1 MKLMPQEIIAHKRD
15 GLALS
20 QAEVEQFVSGVVSG
34 DFKDYQSSALLMA
47 ILLNGMTSDETGWLT
62 EAMMRSGRIVE
73 LPEITRPKVDK
84 HSTGGVGDKVSLILA
99 PLVAAC
105 GLCVP
110 MMSGRGLG
118 HTGGTLDKLEA
129 IPGFRTNLTDAE
141 YRAQLASLHQAMI
154 GQSADIVPADRK
166 LYALR
171 DVTGTVES
179 IPLICSSILS
189 KKMAEGID
197 SLVLDVNTPEADG

>member
-1 MKLMPQEIIAHKRD
+1 MNLMPQEIIAHKRD
-15 GLALS
+15 GQGLS

-47 ILLNGMTSDETGWLT
+47 IMLNGMTSDETGWLT

-110 MMSGRGLG
+110 MMSGR
-118 HTGGTLDKLEA
+118 
-129 IPGFRTNLTDAE
+129 
-141 YRAQLASLHQAMI
+141 
-154 GQSADIVPADRK
+154 
-166 LYALR
+166 
-171 DVTGTVES
+171 
-179 IPLICSSILS
+179 
-189 KKMAEGID
+189 
-197 SLVLDVNTPEADG
+197 

>member
-1 MKLMPQEIIAHKRD
+1 MKLMPQEIISHKRD

-34 DFKDYQSSALLMA
+34 DFKDHQSSALLMA

-129 IPGFRTNLTDAE
+129 IPGFRINLTDAE
-141 YRAQLASLHQAMI
+141 YRAQLAS
-154 GQSADIVPADRK
+154 
-166 LYALR
+166 
-171 DVTGTVES
+171 
-179 IPLICSSILS
+179 SSS
-189 KKMAEGID
+189 HD
-197 SLVLDVNTPEADG
+197 WSVC